1 MIWKKNKLK
10 NLQPMIHSNYFS
22 RKMTWCCGVSK
33 VGLVIVFKLRIRKVI
48 LILQLNAEDLF
59 DCEDDIVKF
68 VTYPYTIMMKKLFIR
83 NGCHSFISPITYICV
98 TYKATHLKKRELLAN
113 KTLIKS
119 KAYNNFK
126 FEKREWVSIIAIKV
140 QTVPL

>member
-1 MIWKKNKLK
+1 MI
-10 NLQPMIHSNYFS
+10 
-22 RKMTWCCGVSK
+22 
-33 VGLVIVFKLRIRKVI
+33 VIGEPK
-48 LILQLNAEDLF
+48 NAEDLF

-98 TYKATHLKKRELLAN
+98 SYKATHLKKRELLAN

-126 FEKREWVSIIAIKV
+126 FKRKRVSEHHSD
-140 QTVPL
+140 